1 MLKRFFQRAWS
12 AAVTAAKFVGKCL
25 RAVADAV
32 GLSALPLHVIRGDAS
47 LAAACKASVS
57 HMVSQANIV
66 ATGAVTK
73 AAVSAV
79 GTAATK
85 LGMAKVAA
93 WCACLAPVSPVAV
106 GTAVI
111 GAGLCVLFV
120 GAVWLAKRAVKK
132 APEFIKTLSA
142 IEDTW
147 VTVGGL
153 AQPA

>member
-1 MLKRFFQRAWS
+1 
-12 AAVTAAKFVGKCL
+12 
-25 RAVADAV
+25 
-32 GLSALPLHVIRGDAS
+32 
-47 LAAACKASVS
+47 
-57 HMVSQANIV
+57 MVSQANIV

-93 WCACLAPVSPVAV
+93 WCACLVPVSPVAV

-120 GAVWLAKRAVKK
+120 GAVWLAKRAVNK
-132 APEFIKTLSA
+132 AAAEFIETLSA
-142 IEDTW
+142 VEDTW
-147 VTVGGL
+147 RTVGGL